1 MPGIIVPA
9 EFLKTGIIL
18 LKPELILTLR
28 LQFHL
33 NAGPQKL
40 QYLINYGV
48 INANII

>member
-1 MPGIIVPA
+1 MPAIIVPA

-33 NAGPQKL
+33 NVSP
-40 QYLINYGV
+40 
-48 INANII
+48 